1 MRLVSLVVT
10 ALAAMCWLLPC
21 GSAVLADA
29 NEGATARGAQVFPF
43 EGKTA
48 DARLVGLV
56 LSRVLDAGL
65 GNSPAFPGRLRHT
78 GHAAAVLTS
87 SGLTVLDPVRPEL
100 AARVTRRID
109 GTAAVCG
116 TVRPEGDSW
125 RMDCQAYDR
134 DGRPVGD
141 GVHIAGS
148 LNDIGSGLPE
158 AGRALAEALG
168 LSREEAA
175 RVGEWCTVP
184 PGGLEEVAAAL
195 GQASW
200 QERLVGLVEVAD
212 AHRGFSL
219 PHTLALELYVIG
231 DQQMEEVGSPEP
243 MDSLRDRTRDRFS
256 EHADVMS
263 AVMIYSLARGHYDVA
278 EQAAR
283 EVRQLC
289 PGAIAAEIV
298 LAVVAGN
305 AGELVKAVGLRRLIA
320 AKLPDSASAASGL
333 ARSLLYRAR
342 AARHGQYFGQ
352 MTEENQDVFSR
363 SVEEALVE
371 ARRAAALDEERA
383 DIWSLVFQCAMENG
397 ENALAEEALD
407 RAIELMPYDTE
418 LWGHAAYYFSP
429 GYVDDRDGWLALQR
443 RLLTARP
450 GSFAELYAMASAL
463 DDYRMGFMG
472 ADTEVITRLFEEALA
487 QRPAAGRARAYYV
500 QALIARGAT
509 AEVEQEFAK
518 LKEEDGVTPRL
529 YHLIRGLML
538 RAEGDTAGARA
549 AYQQSKE
556 AGGDYFWNVR
566 CDNYVAEAYVHDG
579 NLDAAQ
585 DILESVYSTWMH
597 FYDVNYL
604 LAYIYHKQGN
614 DADALGVLSDIEPNR
629 REGIWV
635 TATVPASEYPVSD
648 IARPRQLPKP
658 PDSDVPEGWRLVF
671 HDEFDGDSILPEWTV
686 GHGEWGIRKDALCAM
701 GGEGFQLIAAP
712 GEYGDAQIEFQMMC
726 ESGDTWAGAFLRNP
740 GESIGDQRG
749 YLRFLSWGG
758 AELFNI
764 HQANRI
770 AVEYPPTVSPGDW
783 WWVRVRVEGREAAA
797 WISSDRREWVCAD
810 WGEVQE
816 RVPERG
822 RILLSAREGQR
833 RAAFRHVKIY
843 APSG

>member
-1 MRLVSLVVT
+1 MRLVSPMVI
-10 ALAAMCWLLPC
+10 ALAVMCCLLPC
-21 GSAVLADA
+21 GSAALADA

-56 LSRVLDAGL
+56 SSRVLDAGL
-65 GNSPAFPGRLRHT
+65 GNSPAFPARLRHT
-78 GHAAAVLTS
+78 GHATAVLES
-87 SGLTVLDPVRPEL
+87 SGLSVLDPVGPEL
-100 AARVTRRID
+100 AARVTRRTD

-116 TVRPEGDSW
+116 TVRPEGDGW
-125 RMDCQAYDR
+125 RVECQAYDR

-141 GVHIAGS
+141 SVHIAGS
-148 LNDIGSGLPE
+148 LGEIGKGLPE

-168 LSREEAA
+168 LSRDEAA

-184 PGGLEEVAAAL
+184 TGGLEAVVAAL
-195 GQASW
+195 GRASW
-200 QERLVGLVEVAD
+200 QERLAGLVEAAD
-212 AHRGFSL
+212 AQPGFSV

-231 DQQMEEVGSPEP
+231 DEQMEEVGPPEP

-263 AVMIYSLARGHYDVA
+263 AVMIYSLARGQDDVA
-278 EQAAR
+278 DQAAR
-283 EVRQLC
+283 QVRKLC
-289 PGAIAAEIV
+289 AGAIAAEIV
-298 LAVVAGN
+298 LAVVAQD
-305 AGELVKAVGLRRLIA
+305 AGEFVKAVGLRRLIA

-333 ARSLLYRAR
+333 AKSLLYRAR

-371 ARRAAALDEERA
+371 AQRAAALDGERG

-397 ENALAEEALD
+397 EDDLAEEALD
-407 RAIELMPYDTE
+407 RVIELMPYDTE

-472 ADTEVITRLFEEALA
+472 ADTEVVMRLFEGALA

-509 AEVEQEFAK
+509 TDAEQEFAK
-518 LKEEDGVTPRL
+518 LKEGDGVTPRL
-529 YHLIRGLML
+529 YHLIRGLVL
-538 RAEGDTAGARA
+538 RAKGDTAGARA

-556 AGGDYFWNVR
+556 SGGDYFWNVR
-566 CDNYVAEAYVHDG
+566 CDNYVAEAYVHEE

-585 DILESVYSTWMH
+585 DTLEGVYSTWMH

-604 LAYIYHKQGN
+604 LAYVYHKQGN
-614 DADALGVLSDIEPNR
+614 DADALGVLSDIEPSR

-648 IARPRQLPKP
+648 IAPPKVLRKP
-658 PDSDVPEGWRLVF
+658 PDSRVPGGWRLVF
-671 HDEFDGDSILPEWTV
+671 HDEFDGEDILPEWTI
-686 GHGEWGIRKDALCAM
+686 GHGEWRVQKGALWAM

-712 GEYGDAQIEFQMMC
+712 GEHGDAQIEFQMMC
-726 ESGDTWAGAFLRNP
+726 ESSDTWAGAFLRNP
-740 GESIGDQRG
+740 GESIGDSRG

-783 WWVRVRVEGREAAA
+783 WWVRVRVEGREAAV

-810 WGEVQE
+810 WGELQE

-843 APSG
+843 APIQ